1 MSYVI
6 NTYNLFISSTKRTAG
21 DSNAFQT
28 SLYKT
33 IGLTSPN
40 NWFTVRVGSAEIPY
54 VFTLIN
60 PDNSTVNFTL
70 IRNAVTYNGSVTLTS
85 GNYNILTL
93 LSELKSKLVTAITS
107 LSAWDPSQALSF
119 TYDRSSG
126 KATFSLQGSDSVATS
141 LTILDNSPVFL
152 RCVGFTTS
160 FTFSYTT
167 PILRVNAISSQNVN
181 VSQNTAVY
189 IRSDSLVQSTNIENI
204 VVDNEVSNIL
214 AKIQINAS
222 PQSYILWTNPVD
234 LETKI
239 NNRAIDTVSV
249 YLGSSTAYKLDLGN
263 LDWSL
268 RLTIKEW
275 TKDHTQQDLAV
286 NMVPPAPQLS
296 QEGLQNL
303 MDERDKAVRKLM
315 KLRDKINSRITV
327 NETEAET
334 SPERQDLRG
343 GAEAQTAS

>member
-6 NTYNLFISSTKRTAG
+6 NSYNLFLSSTKRTSG
-21 DSNAFQT
+21 DSTSFQT
-28 SLYKT
+28 ALYRPL
-33 IGLTSPN
+33 GLTSPN

-60 PDNSTVNFTL
+60 PLNSAVDFTL
-70 IRNAVTYNGSVTLTS
+70 VRNSITYNGSLTLTS

-93 LSELKSKLVTAITS
+93 LTELKNRLGSAINT
-107 LSAWDPSQALSF
+107 LSGWNPTTLFSF

-126 KATFSLQGSDSVATS
+126 RATFSVIGTDSIAT
-141 LTILDNSPVFL
+141 TITISNNSPVVL
-152 RCVGFTTS
+152 KCLGFTTS
-160 FTFSYTT
+160 FSFSY
-167 PILRVNAISSQNVN
+167 SSPTVRLDATSTQNVN

-189 IRSDSLVQSTNIENI
+189 VRSDSLLQSSNIENI

-239 NNRAIDTVSV
+239 NNRVIDTISL
-249 YLGSSTAYKLDLGN
+249 YLGSSTAYVLDLGN
-263 LDWSL
+263 LDWSV

-275 TKDHTQQDLAV
+275 TRDHTQQDLAV
-286 NMVPPAPQLS
+286 NMIPQTQVPP
-296 QEGLQNL
+296 EGLQNL
-303 MDERDKAVRKLM
+303 FEEREKAVQRLK
-315 KLRDKINSRITV
+315 KLRSKLNSQLLV
-327 NETEAET
+327 NGKTETEAD
-334 SPERQDLRG
+334 PERQDLRRG
-343 GAEAQTAS
+343 TETQTA

>member
-6 NTYNLFISSTKRTAG
+6 NSYNLFLSSTKRTAG
-21 DSNAFQT
+21 DSNAFAT
-28 SLYKT
+28 SLYRP

-60 PDNSTVNFTL
+60 PENSLINFTL
-70 IRNAVTYNGSVTLTS
+70 DRNSITYNGSLTLTS

-93 LSELKSKLVTAITS
+93 LSELKTRLGTAISS
-107 LSAWDPSQALSF
+107 LSGWDPTTLFSF

-126 KATFSLQGSDSVATS
+126 KATLSILGTDSTAT
-141 LTILDNSPVFL
+141 TITISNNSPVFL
-152 RCVGFTTS
+152 KCLGFTTS
-160 FTFSYTT
+160 FSFSYTT
-167 PILRVNAISSQNVN
+167 PTTRVNATSSQNVN

-189 IRSDSLVQSTNIENI
+189 IRSDSLLQSSNIENI

-214 AKIQINAS
+214 AKIQINSS

-239 NNRAIDTVSV
+239 NNRVIDTISL

-268 RLTIKEW
+268 RLTVKEW
-275 TKDHTQQDLAV
+275 TRDHTQQDLAV
-286 NMVPPAPQLS
+286 NMIPQP
-296 QEGLQNL
+296 QIPEEGLQNL
-303 MDERDKAVRKLM
+303 FDERDRAVRKLK
-315 KLRDKINSRITV
+315 KLRDKISSRITV
-327 NETEAET
+327 NGDTETET
-334 SPERQDLRG
+334 GPERQDLRG
-343 GAEAQTAS
+343 GTETQTAS